1 MLTRSFT
8 WQKQRGLYQSLVTP
22 SLAVIQ
28 TPGHQVSNCK
38 ILYFTA
44 NAGSTWPYFLAFPL
58 RQDIVFSSLNRIFE
72 VSSLREEREFVFLC
86 VVFNRELKQTTTAG
100 SWQKRHQTKVN
111 QQKHWLCTCVL
122 NICTF
127 LTSHLQNNNV
137 KWQTSTYFGEREL
150 QWQSFRIFFW
160 NLTLSLHV

>member
-22 SLAVIQ
+22 SLAAIQ
-28 TPGHQVSNCK
+28 KPVSHCK

-58 RQDIVFSSLNRIFE
+58 RQDIAFSSLNRIFE
-72 VSSLREEREFVFLC
+72 VSSLREEWEFVFLC
-86 VVFNRELKQTTTAG
+86 VVFNWELKQTTTVG
-100 SWQKRHQTKVN
+100 SWQKRHQTKGN
-111 QQKHWLCTCVL
+111 QQKHWLCACGL

-137 KWQTSTYFGEREL
+137 KWQTSTYFGER
-150 QWQSFRIFFW
+150 
-160 NLTLSLHV
+160 

>member
-22 SLAVIQ
+22 SLTAIQ

-38 ILYFTA
+38 IVYFTA

-86 VVFNRELKQTTTAG
+86 VVFNRELKQTTMAG

-111 QQKHWLCTCVL
+111 QQKHWLCTFWIFVHFL
-122 NICTF
+122 PVICKTTTWNGK
-127 LTSHLQNNNV
+127 LLRILENV
-137 KWQTSTYFGEREL
+137 NCSGKVFASSFG
-150 QWQSFRIFFW
+150 
-160 NLTLSLHV
+160 T

>member
-44 NAGSTWPYFLAFPL
+44 NAASVWPYFLAFPL
-58 RQDIVFSSLNRIFE
+58 RQDIAFSSLNRIFE

-86 VVFNRELKQTTTAG
+86 VVFNWKLKQTTMAG

-122 NICTF
+122 NICSF
-127 LTSHLQNNNV
+127 VTSHLQNNIV
-137 KWQTSTYFGEREL
+137 KRQTSTYFRERD
-150 QWQSFRIFFW
+150 
-160 NLTLSLHV
+160 V